1 MFGLGQKSP
10 LRKIPT
16 LIVGSFSIEPF
27 FFCFLSQ
34 NTFFSETWIILE
46 SVANKKLSENA
57 GYNTLELL
65 AQLGFAISKTELGIE
80 NKTTLYTNWLTT

>member
-10 LRKIPT
+10 LRKIST
-16 LIVGSFSIEPF
+16 LIFESFSIEPF
-27 FFCFLSQ
+27 FFLSQ

-46 SVANKKLSENA
+46 SVANKKKLSENA

-65 AQLGFAISKTELGIE
+65 AQFGFAISKTELGIE

>member
-10 LRKIPT
+10 LRKIST
-16 LIVGSFSIEPF
+16 LIFESFSIEPF
-27 FFCFLSQ
+27 FL
-34 NTFFSETWIILE
+34 FFEPKYVLLRNLNHLGKCSKQ
-46 SVANKKLSENA
+46 KKA

-65 AQLGFAISKTELGIE
+65 AQFGFAISKTELGIE

>member
-10 LRKIPT
+10 LRKIST
-16 LIVGSFSIEPF
+16 LIFESFSIEPF
-27 FFCFLSQ
+27 FFFEPKYVLFRNLNHLGKCSKQ
-34 NTFFSETWIILE
+34 
-46 SVANKKLSENA
+46 KKLSENA

-65 AQLGFAISKTELGIE
+65 AQFGFAISKTELGIE